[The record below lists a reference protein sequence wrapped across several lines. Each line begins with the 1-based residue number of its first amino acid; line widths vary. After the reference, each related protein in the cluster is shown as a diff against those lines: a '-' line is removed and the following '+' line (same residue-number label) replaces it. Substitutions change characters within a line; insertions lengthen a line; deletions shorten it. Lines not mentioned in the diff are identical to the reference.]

1 MKNIEINF
9 IHLHKN
15 GRLFGFGVSPNA
27 DWKVLF
33 VFFFIILTIVLS
45 LGIFLFVKINNGSLF
60 VVKTETSAVAPKINV
75 DQLSRTIEYY
85 DERAKNLEDIRKN
98 KVSIPDPSL

>member
-33 VFFFIILTIVLS
+33 VCMILLLIIVSS
-45 LGIFLFVKINNGSLF
+45 LGTYLFVKINNGSLF
-60 VVKTETSAVAPKINV
+60 TVKTQTQSVAPKINT
-75 DQLSRTIEYY
+75 DQLRRTLQYY
-85 DERAKNLEDIRKN
+85 DERAKTLEDIKKN